1 MTYYSLTPAY
11 GRDYRT
17 AKEAKEAFN
26 SGKDFEGD
34 YNCNFQLVNKE
45 QLTRPCTVNIRFAKQ
60 AKIAQVKL

>member
-11 GRDYRT
+11 GRDYKT

-26 SGKDFEGD
+26 AGKDFIG
-34 YNCNFQLVNKE
+34 CNFQLVNKE